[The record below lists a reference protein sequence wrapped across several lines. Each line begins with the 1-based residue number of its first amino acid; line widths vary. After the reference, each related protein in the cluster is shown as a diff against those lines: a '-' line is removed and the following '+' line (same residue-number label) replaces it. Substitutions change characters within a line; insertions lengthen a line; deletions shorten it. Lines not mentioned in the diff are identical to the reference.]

1 MEKIKIRVALAG
13 NPNVGKSTVF
23 NQLTGLNQHTGN
35 WPGKTVEK
43 KVGYVEKDNYILEI
57 TDLPGIYSLTANTS
71 EEVISREFIIKEKP
85 DIVILIVDASAL
97 ERNLYL
103 LLQLRELTPN
113 IIVGLNMLDILRAK
127 RYKLDVKKL
136 EERLNIPVIPMIA
149 SKGIGLDELI
159 NKVIEVYKKDTLN
172 PIKIDYGELEEDVNK
187 IESILPK
194 DLEGY
199 PKRWIALK
207 LLESDPI
214 ITDFCKKKLKKEN
227 WEKIKEIVEKN
238 EHNPI
243 RVATARYNFIK
254 KILEGILEKPEKQA
268 ISWTEKLD
276 KYLTHPIWGS
286 FFAVL
291 IVALIFYLT
300 FTLNNLL
307 SEPVQKILDFV
318 GDKFSSLLFFLP
330 HWWRELLIE
339 GVWQGVAIILSF
351 TPLITFFFFFLALL
365 EDSGYL
371 ARLAFISDRLMHI
384 LGLHGKSLIPLI
396 ISFGCNVPGVMATRT
411 LEDERDRILLII
423 LDSFIPC
430 VPRIL
435 VASFFLST
443 FFPKQAFLFLILL
456 YLISF
461 ISIFISGK
469 ILRIRVL
476 KTSFNPL
483 LMELPIYKIPNP
495 KLVLLYIWDK
505 MKHFLA
511 RAGTIMAFLSGI
523 IWILS
528 HYPKGDIQNS
538 ILAEI
543 GRFLSLFM
551 KPMGF
556 NWELT
561 TGLLSGFI
569 AKEASLSTLGAI
581 YGVSGNELGKI
592 LLKNIT
598 PITALSFIVFQLLY
612 IPCAATVA
620 TIYQETKSIKWTLF
634 SMGYSLMYAY
644 VFTFFLYQIL
654 SIMRIF

>member
-1 MEKIKIRVALAG
+1 MEKIKTRVALAG

-43 KVGYVEKDNYILEI
+43 KVGYVEKDNYVLEI

-113 IIVGLNMLDILRAK
+113 IIIGLNMLDILKAK

-136 EERLNIPVIPMIA
+136 EERLNIPIIPMIA

-159 NKVIEVYKKDTLN
+159 NKIIEVYEKDNLN
-172 PIKIDYGELEEDVNK
+172 PIKIDYGELEEDINK
-187 IESILPK
+187 IESILQE
-194 DLEGY
+194 DLEDY

-214 ITDFCKKKLKKEN
+214 ITDLCKKKLRKED
-227 WEKIKEIVEKN
+227 WEKIKEIVDKN
-238 EHNPI
+238 ESNPI

-254 KILEGILEKPEKQA
+254 KILEGVLEKPEKQA

-276 KYLTHPIWGS
+276 EYLTHPIWGS
-286 FFAVL
+286 LSAML

-300 FTLNNLL
+300 FTLNNLF
-307 SEPVQKILDFV
+307 SEPVKNILDFM
-318 GDKFSSLLFFLP
+318 GDKLSSLLVFLP
-330 HWWRELLIE
+330 NWWRELLTE
-339 GVWQGVAIILSF
+339 GVWQGVATILSF
-351 TPLITFFFFFLALL
+351 TPLITFFFLFLALL

-371 ARLAFISDRLMHI
+371 ARLAFVSDRLMHI

-411 LEDERDRILLII
+411 LEDEKDRILLII

-435 VASFFLST
+435 VASFFLSI
-443 FFPKQAFLFLILL
+443 FFPKQAFLLLILL

-469 ILRIRVL
+469 ILRVKVL

-495 KLVLLYIWDK
+495 KLVLLYLWDK
-505 MKHFLA
+505 IKHFLV
-511 RAGTIMAFLSGI
+511 RAGTVMAFLSAV
-523 IWILS
+523 IWVLS
-528 HYPKGDIQNS
+528 HYPAGDIQNS
-538 ILAEI
+538 ILARI
-543 GRFLSLFM
+543 GRFFSLFM

-561 TGLLSGFI
+561 TGLLSGFV
-569 AKEASLSTLGAI
+569 AKEASLSTLSAI
-581 YGVSGNELGKI
+581 YGVSGSELGKI

-598 PITALSFIVFQLLY
+598 PITAFSFIVFQLLY

-620 TIYQETKSIKWTLF
+620 TIYQETKSIKWTIF

-644 VFTFFLYQIL
+644 TFTFILHQIL
-654 SIMRIF
+654 SIIGIL